1 MTFLL
6 GQAAPHFGIGLAG
19 NRQLGSRLNPATMF
33 FRNAILPALLFGL
46 RLGALGQAE
55 PPPSAWFAIRVV
67 DAETGRGVPLVELET
82 VNHLRFCT
90 DSNGTVAFREPG
102 LMNRQIFF
110 HVRSHGYEYPKDGF
124 GYRGVRLKTA
134 PGTEAV
140 LKIKRLNI
148 AERLYR
154 VTGAGIYRDS
164 RLLGRSAPIEQPL
177 LNGMVFGSDSV
188 VTAIYRGKLHWFWG
202 DTNRPSYPLG
212 NFHVPFATSQL
223 PGKGGLD
230 PALGINLTYALGKNG
245 FAREAAK
252 MPGKGPTWIDGLVVL
267 PDENRQSRL
276 LAQYVKIKPPLAVY
290 ERGVVQFDDDRQLF
304 AHHVKFSEDASLYP
318 HGHPFLNRAADGQ
331 EYVYFAGGMPL
342 VRVRASLASYLDP
355 SQYETYTCLP
365 AGPGSNVQR
374 NPDGSL
380 KFEWRGE
387 QPKLDLQQV
396 NKLIADKRI
405 NAGES
410 PVHLIDIE
418 TGKPVLTQH
427 GSVYWN
433 DHRQRWVMVISQS
446 FGSSMLGEI
455 WFAEAARPEG
465 PWAYARK
472 IVTHDDYSFYN
483 PKQHPYFAKDGGRT
497 LFFEATYTSTFSG
510 NKHPTPLYDYNQIM
524 YRLQLDDPRLN
535 LPVPV
540 YERPGDA
547 GSTWSTVR
555 HGNAAPRFFALPKP
569 AEGTVPIG
577 WDEKTGR
584 LVRLAKAAD
593 ALFHAA
599 ADPAALG
606 RDYLVPL
613 HEWTHA
619 NQAQTI
625 YSHDGSPPSDGK
637 WQRSE
642 EPLCHVWPLPRSISP

>member
-1 MTFLL
+1 
-6 GQAAPHFGIGLAG
+6 
-19 NRQLGSRLNPATMF
+19 MF
-33 FRNAILPALLFGL
+33 FRHAILPALLLGL
-46 RLGALGQAE
+46 QLCALGQAE
-55 PPPSAWFAIRVV
+55 LPPSALFAIRVV

-82 VNHLRFCT
+82 VNHLRFYT

-102 LMNRQIFF
+102 LMGRQIFF
-110 HVRSHGYEYPKDGF
+110 HVRSHGYEYPKDSF
-124 GYRGVRLKTA
+124 GYRGVRLKTT

-140 LKIKRLNI
+140 LKLKRLNI

-154 VTGAGIYRDS
+154 VTGAGIYRDN

-188 VTAIYRGKLHWFWG
+188 VTAVYRGKLHWFWG

-212 NFHVPFATSQL
+212 NFHVPFATSLL
-223 PGKGGLD
+223 PGQGGLD
-230 PALGINLTYALGKNG
+230 PGLGVNLTYAVGKNG
-245 FAREAAK
+245 FAKEAAK

-267 PDENRQSRL
+267 PDKNQRPRL
-276 LAQYVKIKPPLAVY
+276 LAQYVKIKSPLTVY
-290 ERGVVQFDDDRQLF
+290 ERGVVQFNDERQQF
-304 AHHVKFSEDASLYP
+304 GHRATFSKAVPLYP
-318 HGHPFLNRAADGQ
+318 HGHPFLHRAADGQ

-355 SQYETYTCLP
+355 SQYETYTFLP
-365 AGPGSNVQR
+365 AGSGSDVQR

-380 KFEWRGE
+380 KFEWRGG
-387 QPKLDLQQV
+387 QPKLDLKQV
-396 NKLIADKRI
+396 NKLIAEKRI
-405 NAGES
+405 RAGES

-418 TGKPVLTQH
+418 TGKPVLTQQ

-433 DHRQRWVMVISQS
+433 DHRQRWVMIISQS

-455 WFAEAARPEG
+455 WFAEASRPEG
-465 PWAYARK
+465 PWVYARK
-472 IVTHDDYSFYN
+472 IVTHNDYSFYN

-510 NKHPTPLYDYNQIM
+510 NKHPTPLYDYNQVM
-524 YRLQLDDPRLN
+524 YRLELDDPRLN

-584 LVRLAKAAD
+584 LVGLAKAAD

-606 RDYLVPL
+606 MDYLLPL
-613 HEWTHA
+613 HEWTRA

-625 YSHDGSPPSDGK
+625 YSHDGNPPSNGK
-637 WQRSE
+637 WKRSV
-642 EPLCHVWPLPRSISP
+642 EPLCHVWPLPRLISP

>member
-1 MTFLL
+1 MLSR
-6 GQAAPHFGIGLAG
+6 HFI
-19 NRQLGSRLNPATMF
+19 F
-33 FRNAILPALLFGL
+33 PALLIGL

-67 DAETGRGVPLVELET
+67 DEETGRGIPLVELET
-82 VNHLRFCT
+82 VNHLRFYT
-90 DSNGTVAFREPG
+90 DSNGTAAFHEPG
-102 LMNRQIFF
+102 LMERQIFF
-110 HVRSHGYEYPKDGF
+110 HVHSHGYEYPKDDF
-124 GYRGVRLKTA
+124 GYRGVRLKTI
-134 PGTEAV
+134 PGSEAV
-140 LKIKRLNI
+140 LKLKRLNI

-164 RLLGRSAPIEQPL
+164 RLLGRSAPIKQPL
-177 LNGMVFGSDSV
+177 LNGLVFGSDSV
-188 VTAIYRGKLHWFWG
+188 VTAVYQGKLHWFWG

-212 NFHVPFATSQL
+212 NFHVPFATSLL
-223 PGKGGLD
+223 PGVGGLD
-230 PALGINLTYALGKNG
+230 PELGVNLTYAVGKNG
-245 FAREAAK
+245 FAKEAAK

-267 PDENRQSRL
+267 PDQNRQSRL
-276 LAQYVKIKPPLAVY
+276 LAQYVKIKAPLAVY
-290 ERGVVQFDDDRQLF
+290 ERGVVQFDDERQQFGHLAMF
-304 AHHVKFSEDASLYP
+304 PKDAPLYP
-318 HGHPFLNRAADGQ
+318 HGHPFLHRAGDGH
-331 EYVYFAGGMPL
+331 EYVYFAGGMPA
-342 VRVRASLASYLDP
+342 VRVRANVAGYLDP
-355 SQYETYTCLP
+355 TRYETYTFLQ
-365 AGPGSNVQR
+365 PGTGSGVQR

-380 KFEWRGE
+380 KFEWRAG
-387 QPKLDLQQV
+387 QPKLDHKQV
-396 NKLIADKRI
+396 NKLIADKKI
-405 NAGES
+405 TAGES

-510 NKHPTPLYDYNQIM
+510 NKHPTPLYDYNQVM

-540 YERPGDA
+540 YERPGDT
-547 GSTWSTVR
+547 GSTWSTLR
-555 HGNAAPRFFALPKP
+555 HGNALPQFFGLPKS
-569 AEGTVPIG
+569 ANGMVAIG
-577 WDEKTGR
+577 RDEKTGR
-584 LVRLAKAAD
+584 LVRLVKGTD

-599 ADPAALG
+599 ADPVVLG
-606 RDYLVPL
+606 QNYLLPL
-613 HEWTHA
+613 HEWTRVD
-619 NQAQTI
+619 QGKTI
-625 YSHDGSPPSDGK
+625 YFYGIEPPAKRK
-637 WQRSE
+637 WQRSA
-642 EPLCHVWPLPRSISP
+642 EPLGHVWPLRRSISP

>member
-1 MTFLL
+1 
-6 GQAAPHFGIGLAG
+6 
-19 NRQLGSRLNPATMF
+19 MF
-33 FRNAILPALLFGL
+33 FRHAILPALLLGL
-46 RLGALGQAE
+46 QLCALGQAE
-55 PPPSAWFAIRVV
+55 LPPSALFAIRVV

-82 VNHLRFCT
+82 VNHLRFYT

-102 LMNRQIFF
+102 LMGRQIFF
-110 HVRSHGYEYPKDGF
+110 HVRSHGYEYPKDSF
-124 GYRGVRLKTA
+124 GYRGVRLKTT

-140 LKIKRLNI
+140 LKLKRLNI

-154 VTGAGIYRDS
+154 VTGAGIYRDN

-188 VTAIYRGKLHWFWG
+188 VTAVYRGKLHWFWG

-212 NFHVPFATSQL
+212 NFHVPFATSLL
-223 PGKGGLD
+223 PGQGGLD
-230 PALGINLTYALGKNG
+230 PGLGVNLTYAVGKNG
-245 FAREAAK
+245 FAKEAAK

-267 PDENRQSRL
+267 PDKNQRPRL
-276 LAQYVKIKPPLAVY
+276 LAQYVKIKSPLTVY
-290 ERGVVQFDDDRQLF
+290 ERGVVQFNDERQQF
-304 AHHVKFSEDASLYP
+304 GHRATFSKAVPLYP
-318 HGHPFLNRAADGQ
+318 HGHPFLHRAADGQ

-355 SQYETYTCLP
+355 SQYETYTFLP
-365 AGPGSNVQR
+365 AGSGSDVQR

-380 KFEWRGE
+380 KFEWRGG
-387 QPKLDLQQV
+387 QPKLDLKQV
-396 NKLIADKRI
+396 NKLIAEKRI
-405 NAGES
+405 RAGES

-418 TGKPVLTQH
+418 TGKPVLTQQ

-433 DHRQRWVMVISQS
+433 DHRQRWVMIISQS

-455 WFAEAARPEG
+455 WFAEASRPEG
-465 PWAYARK
+465 PWVYARK
-472 IVTHDDYSFYN
+472 IVTHNDYSFYN

-510 NKHPTPLYDYNQIM
+510 NKHPTPLYDYNQVM
-524 YRLQLDDPRLN
+524 YRLELDDPRLN

-555 HGNAAPRFFALPKP
+555 HGNAAPRFFALLKP
-569 AEGTVPIG
+569 AEGTIPIG

-584 LVRLAKAAD
+584 LVGLAKAAD

-613 HEWTHA
+613 HGWTRA

-625 YSHDGSPPSDGK
+625 YSHDDCPPSDEK
-637 WQRSE
+637 WPRPK

>member
-1 MTFLL
+1 MPTRLSILSALLL
-6 GQAAPHFGIGLAG
+6 GL
-19 NRQLGSRLNPATMF
+19 QLC
-33 FRNAILPALLFGL
+33 
-46 RLGALGQAE
+46 ALGQTAQ
-55 PPPSAWFAIRVV
+55 SSSSGWFAIRVV

-82 VNHLRFCT
+82 VNHLRFYT

-102 LMNRQIFF
+102 LMGRQIFF
-110 HVRSHGYEYPKDGF
+110 HVRSHGYEYPKDSF
-124 GYRGVRLKTA
+124 GYRGVRLKTT

-140 LKIKRLNI
+140 LKLKRLNI

-154 VTGAGIYRDS
+154 VTGAGIYRDN

-177 LNGMVFGSDSV
+177 LNGKVFGSDSV
-188 VTAIYRGKLHWFWG
+188 VTAVYRGKLHWFWG

-212 NFHVPFATSQL
+212 NFHVPFATSLL
-223 PGKGGLD
+223 PGQGGLD
-230 PALGINLTYALGKNG
+230 PGLGVNLTYAVGKNG
-245 FAREAAK
+245 FAKEAAK

-267 PDENRQSRL
+267 PDKNQRPRL
-276 LAQYVKIKPPLAVY
+276 LAQYVKIKSPLTVY
-290 ERGVVQFDDDRQLF
+290 ERGVVQFNDERQQF
-304 AHHVKFSEDASLYP
+304 GHRATFSKAVPLYP
-318 HGHPFLNRAADGQ
+318 HGHPFLNRGADGQ

-355 SQYETYTCLP
+355 SQYETYTFLP
-365 AGPGSNVQR
+365 AGSGSDVQR

-380 KFEWRGE
+380 KFEWRGG
-387 QPKLDLQQV
+387 QPKLDLKQV
-396 NKLIADKRI
+396 NKLIAEKRI
-405 NAGES
+405 RAGES

-418 TGKPVLTQH
+418 TGKPVLTQQ

-433 DHRQRWVMVISQS
+433 DHRQRWVMIISQS

-455 WFAEAARPEG
+455 WFAEASRPEG
-465 PWAYARK
+465 PWVYARK

-510 NKHPTPLYDYNQIM
+510 NKHPTPLYDYNQVM
-524 YRLQLDDPRLN
+524 YRLELDDPRLN

-584 LVRLAKAAD
+584 LVGLAKAAD

-606 RDYLVPL
+606 MDYLLPL
-613 HEWTHA
+613 HEWTRA

-625 YSHDGSPPSDGK
+625 YSHDGSPPSNGK
-637 WQRSE
+637 WKRSE

>member
-1 MTFLL
+1 MLSR
-6 GQAAPHFGIGLAG
+6 HFI
-19 NRQLGSRLNPATMF
+19 F
-33 FRNAILPALLFGL
+33 PALLIGL

-55 PPPSAWFAIRVV
+55 SPPSAWFAIRVV
-67 DAETGRGVPLVELET
+67 DEETGRGIPLVELET
-82 VNHLRFCT
+82 VNHLRFYT
-90 DSNGTVAFREPG
+90 DSNGTAAFHEPG
-102 LMNRQIFF
+102 LMERQIFF
-110 HVRSHGYEYPKDGF
+110 HVHSHGYEYPKDDF
-124 GYRGVRLKTA
+124 GYRGVRLKTT
-134 PGTEAV
+134 PGSEAV
-140 LKIKRLNI
+140 LKLKRLNI

-164 RLLGRSAPIEQPL
+164 RLLGRSAPIKRPL
-177 LNGMVFGSDSV
+177 LNGLVFGSDSV
-188 VTAIYRGKLHWFWG
+188 VTAVYRGKLHWFWG

-212 NFHVPFATSQL
+212 NFHVPFATSLL
-223 PGKGGLD
+223 PGGGGLD
-230 PALGINLTYALGKNG
+230 PGLGVNLTYAVGQNG
-245 FAREAAK
+245 FAKETAK

-276 LAQYVKIKPPLAVY
+276 LAQYVKIKAPLAVY
-290 ERGVVQFDDDRQLF
+290 ERGVVQFDDERQQF
-304 AHHVKFSEDASLYP
+304 GHRAMFSKDAPLYP
-318 HGHPFLNRAADGQ
+318 HGHPFLHRAGDGH

-342 VRVRASLASYLDP
+342 VRVRANVAGYLDP
-355 SQYETYTCLP
+355 TQYETYTFLQ
-365 AGPGSNVQR
+365 PGTGSGVQR

-380 KFEWRGE
+380 KFEWRAG
-387 QPKLDLQQV
+387 QPKMDHKQV
-396 NKLIADKRI
+396 NKLIADKKI
-405 NAGES
+405 TAGES

-465 PWAYARK
+465 PWFYARK

-510 NKHPTPLYDYNQIM
+510 NKHPTPLYDYNQVM

-540 YERPGDA
+540 YERPGDT
-547 GSTWSTVR
+547 GSTWSTLR
-555 HGNAAPRFFALPKP
+555 HGNALPQFFGLPKS
-569 AEGTVPIG
+569 ANGMVAIG
-577 WDEKTGR
+577 RDEKTGR
-584 LVRLAKAAD
+584 LVRLVKGTD

-599 ADPAALG
+599 ADPVVLG
-606 RDYLVPL
+606 QNYLLPL
-613 HEWTHA
+613 HEWTRVD
-619 NQAQTI
+619 QGKTI
-625 YSHDGSPPSDGK
+625 YFYGIEPPAKRK
-637 WQRSE
+637 WQRSA
-642 EPLCHVWPLPRSISP
+642 EPLGHVWPLRRSISP

>member
-1 MTFLL
+1 
-6 GQAAPHFGIGLAG
+6 
-19 NRQLGSRLNPATMF
+19 MF
-33 FRNAILPALLFGL
+33 FRHAILPALLLGL
-46 RLGALGQAE
+46 QLCALGQAE
-55 PPPSAWFAIRVV
+55 LPPSALFAIRVV

-82 VNHLRFCT
+82 VNHLRFYT

-102 LMNRQIFF
+102 LMGRQIFF
-110 HVRSHGYEYPKDGF
+110 HVRSHGYEYPKDSF
-124 GYRGVRLKTA
+124 GYRGVRLKTT

-140 LKIKRLNI
+140 LKLKRLNI

-154 VTGAGIYRDS
+154 VTGAGIYRDN

-188 VTAIYRGKLHWFWG
+188 VTAVYRGKLHWFWG

-212 NFHVPFATSQL
+212 NFHVPFATSLL
-223 PGKGGLD
+223 PGQGGLD
-230 PALGINLTYALGKNG
+230 PGLGVNLTYAVGKNG
-245 FAREAAK
+245 FAKEAAK

-267 PDENRQSRL
+267 PDKNQRPRL
-276 LAQYVKIKPPLAVY
+276 LAQYVKIKSPLTVY
-290 ERGVVQFDDDRQLF
+290 ERGVVQFNDERQQF
-304 AHHVKFSEDASLYP
+304 GHRATFSKAVPLYP
-318 HGHPFLNRAADGQ
+318 HGHPFLHRAADGQ

-355 SQYETYTCLP
+355 SQYETYTFLP
-365 AGPGSNVQR
+365 AGSGSDVQR

-380 KFEWRGE
+380 KFEWRGG
-387 QPKLDLQQV
+387 QPKLDLKQV
-396 NKLIADKRI
+396 NKLIAEKRI
-405 NAGES
+405 RAGES

-418 TGKPVLTQH
+418 TGKPVLTQQ

-433 DHRQRWVMVISQS
+433 DHRQRWVMIISQS

-455 WFAEAARPEG
+455 WFAEASRPEG
-465 PWAYARK
+465 PWVYARK
-472 IVTHDDYSFYN
+472 IVTHNDYSFYN

-524 YRLQLDDPRLN
+524 YCLQLDDPRLN

-569 AEGTVPIG
+569 AEGTIPIG

>member
-1 MTFLL
+1 
-6 GQAAPHFGIGLAG
+6 
-19 NRQLGSRLNPATMF
+19 MF
-33 FRNAILPALLFGL
+33 FRHAILPALLLGL
-46 RLGALGQAE
+46 QLCALGQAE
-55 PPPSAWFAIRVV
+55 LPPSALFAIRVV

-82 VNHLRFCT
+82 VNHLRFYT

-102 LMNRQIFF
+102 LMGRQIFF
-110 HVRSHGYEYPKDGF
+110 HVRSHGYEYPKDSF
-124 GYRGVRLKTA
+124 GYRGVRLKTT

-140 LKIKRLNI
+140 LKLKRLNI

-154 VTGAGIYRDS
+154 VTGAGIYRDN

-188 VTAIYRGKLHWFWG
+188 VTAVYRGKLHWFWG

-212 NFHVPFATSQL
+212 NFHVPFATSLL
-223 PGKGGLD
+223 PGQGGLD
-230 PALGINLTYALGKNG
+230 PGLGVNLTYAVGKNG
-245 FAREAAK
+245 FAKEAAK

-267 PDENRQSRL
+267 PDKNQRPRL
-276 LAQYVKIKPPLAVY
+276 LAQYVKIKSPLTVY
-290 ERGVVQFDDDRQLF
+290 ERGVVQFNDERQQF
-304 AHHVKFSEDASLYP
+304 GHRATFPKDAPLYP
-318 HGHPFLNRAADGQ
+318 HGHPFLHRAADGQ

-355 SQYETYTCLP
+355 SQYETYTFLP
-365 AGPGSNVQR
+365 AGSGSDVQR

-380 KFEWRGE
+380 KFEWRGG
-387 QPKLDLQQV
+387 QPKLDLKQV
-396 NKLIADKRI
+396 NKLIAEKRI
-405 NAGES
+405 RAGES

-433 DHRQRWVMVISQS
+433 DHRQRWVMIISQS

-455 WFAEAARPEG
+455 WFAEASRPEG
-465 PWAYARK
+465 PWVYARK

-510 NKHPTPLYDYNQIM
+510 NKHPTPLYDYNQVM
-524 YRLQLDDPRLN
+524 YRLELDDPRLN

-555 HGNAAPRFFALPKP
+555 HGNAAPRFFALLKP

-584 LVRLAKAAD
+584 LVGLAKAAD

-613 HEWTHA
+613 HGWTRA

-625 YSHDGSPPSDGK
+625 YSHDDRPPSDEK
-637 WQRSE
+637 WQRSK

>member
-1 MTFLL
+1 
-6 GQAAPHFGIGLAG
+6 
-19 NRQLGSRLNPATMF
+19 MF
-33 FRNAILPALLFGL
+33 FRHAILPALLLGL
-46 RLGALGQAE
+46 QLCALGQAE
-55 PPPSAWFAIRVV
+55 PPPSALFAIRVV

-82 VNHLRFCT
+82 VNHLRFYT

-102 LMNRQIFF
+102 LMGRQIFF
-110 HVRSHGYEYPKDGF
+110 HVRSHGYEYPKDSF
-124 GYRGVRLKTA
+124 GYRGVRLKTT

-140 LKIKRLNI
+140 LKLKRLNI

-154 VTGAGIYRDS
+154 VTGAGIYRDN

-188 VTAIYRGKLHWFWG
+188 VTAVYRGKLHWFWG

-212 NFHVPFATSQL
+212 NFHVPFATSLL
-223 PGKGGLD
+223 PGQGGLD
-230 PALGINLTYALGKNG
+230 PGLGVNLTYAVGKNG
-245 FAREAAK
+245 FAKEAAK

-267 PDENRQSRL
+267 PDKNQRPRL
-276 LAQYVKIKPPLAVY
+276 LAQYVKIKSPLTVY
-290 ERGVVQFDDDRQLF
+290 ERGVVQFNDERQQF
-304 AHHVKFSEDASLYP
+304 GHRATFSKAVPLYP
-318 HGHPFLNRAADGQ
+318 HGHPFLHRAADGQ

-355 SQYETYTCLP
+355 SQYETYTFLP
-365 AGPGSNVQR
+365 AGSGSDVQR

-380 KFEWRGE
+380 KFEWRGG
-387 QPKLDLQQV
+387 QPKLDLKQV
-396 NKLIADKRI
+396 NKLIAEKRI
-405 NAGES
+405 RAGES

-418 TGKPVLTQH
+418 TGKPVLTQQ

-433 DHRQRWVMVISQS
+433 DHRQRWVMIISQS

-455 WFAEAARPEG
+455 WFAEASRPEG
-465 PWAYARK
+465 PWVYARK
-472 IVTHDDYSFYN
+472 IVTHNDYSFYN

-524 YRLQLDDPRLN
+524 YRLELDDPRLN

-613 HEWTHA
+613 HGWTRA

-625 YSHDGSPPSDGK
+625 YSHDDRPPSDEK
-637 WQRSE
+637 WQRSK

>member
-1 MTFLL
+1 
-6 GQAAPHFGIGLAG
+6 
-19 NRQLGSRLNPATMF
+19 MF
-33 FRNAILPALLFGL
+33 FRHAILPALLLGL
-46 RLGALGQAE
+46 QLCALGQAE
-55 PPPSAWFAIRVV
+55 LPPSALFAIRVV

-82 VNHLRFCT
+82 VNHLRFYT

-102 LMNRQIFF
+102 LMGRQIFF
-110 HVRSHGYEYPKDGF
+110 HVRSHGYEYPKDSF
-124 GYRGVRLKTA
+124 GYRGVRLKTT

-140 LKIKRLNI
+140 LKLKRLNI

-154 VTGAGIYRDS
+154 VTGAGIYRDN

-188 VTAIYRGKLHWFWG
+188 VTAVYRGKLHWFWG

-212 NFHVPFATSQL
+212 NFHVPFATSLL
-223 PGKGGLD
+223 PGQGGLD
-230 PALGINLTYALGKNG
+230 PGLGVNLTYAVGKNG
-245 FAREAAK
+245 FAKEAAK

-267 PDENRQSRL
+267 PDKNQRPRL
-276 LAQYVKIKPPLAVY
+276 LAQYVKIKSPLTVY
-290 ERGVVQFDDDRQLF
+290 ERGVVQFNDERQQF
-304 AHHVKFSEDASLYP
+304 GHRATFPKDVPLYP
-318 HGHPFLNRAADGQ
+318 HGHPFLHRAADGQ

-342 VRVRASLASYLDP
+342 VRVRASLVSYLDP
-355 SQYETYTCLP
+355 SQYETYTFLP
-365 AGPGSNVQR
+365 AGSGSDVQR

-380 KFEWRGE
+380 KFEWRGG
-387 QPKLDLQQV
+387 QPKLDLKQV
-396 NKLIADKRI
+396 NKLIAEKRI
-405 NAGES
+405 RAGES

-433 DHRQRWVMVISQS
+433 DHRQRWVMIISQS

-455 WFAEAARPEG
+455 WFAEASRPEG
-465 PWAYARK
+465 PWVYARK

-510 NKHPTPLYDYNQIM
+510 NKHPTPLYDYNQVM

-547 GSTWSTVR
+547 GSTWSIVR

-642 EPLCHVWPLPRSISP
+642 EPLCHVWPLPWSISP

>member
-1 MTFLL
+1 
-6 GQAAPHFGIGLAG
+6 
-19 NRQLGSRLNPATMF
+19 MF
-33 FRNAILPALLFGL
+33 FRHAILPALL
-46 RLGALGQAE
+46 LGPQLCTLGQAE
-55 PPPSAWFAIRVV
+55 PPPSALFAIRVV

-82 VNHLRFCT
+82 VNHLRFYT

-102 LMNRQIFF
+102 LMGRQIFF
-110 HVRSHGYEYPKDGF
+110 HVRSHGYEYPKDSF
-124 GYRGVRLKTA
+124 GYRGVRLKTT

-140 LKIKRLNI
+140 LKLKRLNI

-154 VTGAGIYRDS
+154 VTGAGIYRDN

-188 VTAIYRGKLHWFWG
+188 VTAVYRGKLHWFWG

-212 NFHVPFATSQL
+212 NFHVPFATSLL
-223 PGKGGLD
+223 PGQGGLD
-230 PALGINLTYALGKNG
+230 PGLGVNLTYAVGKNG
-245 FAREAAK
+245 FAKEAAK

-267 PDENRQSRL
+267 PDKNQRPRL
-276 LAQYVKIKPPLAVY
+276 LAQYVKIKSPLTVY
-290 ERGVVQFDDDRQLF
+290 ERGVVQFNDERQQFGHRATFPKAVL
-304 AHHVKFSEDASLYP
+304 LYP
-318 HGHPFLNRAADGQ
+318 HGHPFLHRAADGQ

-355 SQYETYTCLP
+355 SQYETYTFLP
-365 AGPGSNVQR
+365 AGSGSDVQR

-380 KFEWRGE
+380 KFEWRGG
-387 QPKLDLQQV
+387 QPKLDLKQV
-396 NKLIADKRI
+396 NKLIAEKRI
-405 NAGES
+405 RAGES

-418 TGKPVLTQH
+418 TGKPVLTQQ

-433 DHRQRWVMVISQS
+433 DHRQRWVMIISQS

-455 WFAEAARPEG
+455 WFAEASRPEG
-465 PWAYARK
+465 PWVYARK

-524 YRLQLDDPRLN
+524 YRLELDDPRLN

-569 AEGTVPIG
+569 AEGTIPIG

-613 HEWTHA
+613 HGWTRA

-625 YSHDGSPPSDGK
+625 YSHDDRPPSDEK
-637 WQRSE
+637 WQRSK

>member
-1 MTFLL
+1 MPTRLSILSALLL
-6 GQAAPHFGIGLAG
+6 GL
-19 NRQLGSRLNPATMF
+19 QLC
-33 FRNAILPALLFGL
+33 
-46 RLGALGQAE
+46 ALGQAE
-55 PPPSAWFAIRVV
+55 PPPSALFAIRVV

-82 VNHLRFCT
+82 VNHLRFYT

-102 LMNRQIFF
+102 LMGRQIFF

-124 GYRGVRLKTA
+124 GYRGVRLKTT

-140 LKIKRLNI
+140 LKLKRINI

-164 RLLGRSAPIEQPL
+164 RLLGRSAPIERPL
-177 LNGMVFGSDSV
+177 LNGAVFGSDSV

-223 PGKGGLD
+223 PDQGGLD
-230 PALGINLTYALGKNG
+230 PALGVNLTYAVGKNG
-245 FAREAAK
+245 FAKETAN

-267 PDENRQSRL
+267 PDENQRPRL
-276 LAQYVKIKPPLAVY
+276 LAQYVKVRAPIVIY
-290 ERGVVQFDDDRQLF
+290 ERGVVQFNDERQQFEHRVTFPKDAPLF
-304 AHHVKFSEDASLYP
+304 P
-318 HGHPFLNRAADGQ
+318 HGHPFLHRAADGW

-342 VRVRASLASYLDP
+342 VRVRATVASYLDP
-355 SQYETYTCLP
+355 SQYETYTFLP
-365 AGPGSNVQR
+365 TGSGSDVQR

-380 KFEWRGE
+380 KFEWRGG
-387 QPKLDLQQV
+387 QPKLDLKQV
-396 NKLIADKRI
+396 NKLIAEKRI
-405 NAGES
+405 RAGES

-455 WFAEAARPEG
+455 WFVEAARPEG

-472 IVTHDDYSFYN
+472 IVTHNDYSFYN

-497 LFFEATYTSTFSG
+497 LFFEATYTFSFSG

-547 GSTWSTVR
+547 ESTWSMVR
-555 HGNAAPRFFALPKP
+555 HGAAAPHFFALPKP
-569 AEGTVPIG
+569 DEGTVPIG
-577 WDEKTGR
+577 WDDATGR
-584 LVRLAKAAD
+584 LVRLATAAD
-593 ALFHAA
+593 VLFHAA

-606 RDYLVPL
+606 QNYLVPL
-613 HEWTHA
+613 HEWTQT
-619 NQAQTI
+619 NQAQTV
-625 YSHDGSPPSDGK
+625 YTYGTKPPTRGN
-637 WQRSE
+637 WQRSAK
-642 EPLCHVWPLPRSISP
+642 PLGHVWPVPAELKITE

>member
-1 MTFLL
+1 MPTRLSILSALLL
-6 GQAAPHFGIGLAG
+6 GL
-19 NRQLGSRLNPATMF
+19 QLC
-33 FRNAILPALLFGL
+33 
-46 RLGALGQAE
+46 ALGQTAQ
-55 PPPSAWFAIRVV
+55 SSSSGWFAIRVV

-82 VNHLRFCT
+82 VNHLRFYT

-102 LMNRQIFF
+102 LMGRQIFF
-110 HVRSHGYEYPKDGF
+110 HVRSHGYEYPKDSF
-124 GYRGVRLKTA
+124 GYRGVRLKTT

-140 LKIKRLNI
+140 LKLKRLNI

-154 VTGAGIYRDS
+154 VTGAGIYRDN

-188 VTAIYRGKLHWFWG
+188 VTAVYGGKLHWFWG

-212 NFHVPFATSQL
+212 NFHVPFATSLL
-223 PGKGGLD
+223 PGQGGLD
-230 PALGINLTYALGKNG
+230 PGLGVNLTYAVGKNG
-245 FAREAAK
+245 FAKEAAK

-267 PDENRQSRL
+267 PDKNQRPRL
-276 LAQYVKIKPPLAVY
+276 LAQYVKIKSPLTVY
-290 ERGVVQFDDDRQLF
+290 ERGVVQFNDERQQCGHRATF
-304 AHHVKFSEDASLYP
+304 PKDVPLYP
-318 HGHPFLNRAADGQ
+318 HGHPFLHRAADGQ

-355 SQYETYTCLP
+355 SQYETYTFLP
-365 AGPGSNVQR
+365 AGSGSDVQR

-380 KFEWRGE
+380 KFEWRGG
-387 QPKLDLQQV
+387 QPKLDLKQV
-396 NKLIADKRI
+396 NKLIAEKRI
-405 NAGES
+405 RAGES

-418 TGKPVLTQH
+418 TGKPVLTQQ

-433 DHRQRWVMVISQS
+433 DHRQRWVMIISQS

-455 WFAEAARPEG
+455 WFAEASRPEG
-465 PWAYARK
+465 PWVYARK
-472 IVTHDDYSFYN
+472 IVTHNDYSFYN

-510 NKHPTPLYDYNQIM
+510 NKHPTPLYDYNQVM
-524 YRLQLDDPRLN
+524 YRLELDDPRLN

-584 LVRLAKAAD
+584 LVGLAKAAD

-606 RDYLVPL
+606 MDYLLPL
-613 HEWTHA
+613 REWTRA

-625 YSHDGSPPSDGK
+625 YSHDGNPPSNGK
-637 WQRSE
+637 WKRSV
-642 EPLCHVWPLPRSISP
+642 EPLCHVWPLPRLISP

>member
-1 MTFLL
+1 MPTRLSILSALLL
-6 GQAAPHFGIGLAG
+6 GL
-19 NRQLGSRLNPATMF
+19 QLC
-33 FRNAILPALLFGL
+33 
-46 RLGALGQAE
+46 ALGQAE
-55 PPPSAWFAIRVV
+55 PPPSALFAIRVV
-67 DAETGRGVPLVELET
+67 DAETGRGVPMVELET
-82 VNHLRFCT
+82 VNHLRFYT
-90 DSNGTVAFREPG
+90 DSSGTVAFREPG
-102 LMNRQIFF
+102 LMDRQIFF
-110 HVRSHGYEYPKDGF
+110 HVRSHGYEYPKDSF
-124 GYRGVRLKTA
+124 GYSGVRLKTT

-140 LKIKRLNI
+140 LKLKRLNI

-154 VTGAGIYRDS
+154 VTGAGIYRDN

-188 VTAIYRGKLHWFWG
+188 VTAVYRGKLHWFWG

-212 NFHVPFATSQL
+212 NFHVPFATSLL
-223 PGKGGLD
+223 PGLGGLD
-230 PALGINLTYALGKNG
+230 PGLGVNLTYAVGKNG
-245 FAREAAK
+245 FAKEAAK

-267 PDENRQSRL
+267 PDKNQRPRL
-276 LAQYVKIKPPLAVY
+276 LAQYVKIKSPLTVY
-290 ERGVVQFDDDRQLF
+290 ERGLVQFDDERQQF
-304 AHHVKFSEDASLYP
+304 GHRATFSKAVPLYP
-318 HGHPFLNRAADGQ
+318 HGHPFLHRAADGR

-342 VRVRASLASYLDP
+342 VRVRASLVSYLAP
-355 SQYETYTCLP
+355 SQYETYTFLP
-365 AGPGSNVQR
+365 AGSGSDVQR

-380 KFEWRGE
+380 KFEWRGG
-387 QPKLDLQQV
+387 QPKLDLKQV
-396 NKLIADKRI
+396 NKLIAEKRI

-410 PVHLIDIE
+410 PIHLIDIE

-433 DHRQRWVMVISQS
+433 EHRQRWVMVISQS

-455 WFAEAARPEG
+455 WFAEASRPEG
-465 PWAYARK
+465 PWVYARK

-483 PKQHPYFAKDGGRT
+483 PKQHPYFVKDGGRT

-540 YERPGDA
+540 YEQLGDA

-584 LVRLAKAAD
+584 LVGLAKAAD

-606 RDYLVPL
+606 MDYLLPL
-613 HEWTHA
+613 HEWTRA

-625 YSHDGSPPSDGK
+625 YSHDGNPPSNGK
-637 WQRSE
+637 WKRSE
-642 EPLCHVWPLPRSISP
+642 EPLCHVWPLPRLISP

>member
-1 MTFLL
+1 MLSR
-6 GQAAPHFGIGLAG
+6 HFI
-19 NRQLGSRLNPATMF
+19 F
-33 FRNAILPALLFGL
+33 PALLIGL

-67 DAETGRGVPLVELET
+67 DEETGRGIPLVELET
-82 VNHLRFCT
+82 VNHLRFYT
-90 DSNGTVAFREPG
+90 DSNGTAAFHEPG
-102 LMNRQIFF
+102 LMERQIFF
-110 HVRSHGYEYPKDGF
+110 HVHSHGYEYPKDDF
-124 GYRGVRLKTA
+124 GYRGVRLKTI
-134 PGTEAV
+134 PGSEAV
-140 LKIKRLNI
+140 LKLKRLNI

-164 RLLGRSAPIEQPL
+164 RLLGRSAPIKRPL
-177 LNGMVFGSDSV
+177 LNGLVFGSDSV
-188 VTAIYRGKLHWFWG
+188 VTAVYRGKLHWFWG

-212 NFHVPFATSQL
+212 NFHVPFATSLL
-223 PGKGGLD
+223 PGGGGLD
-230 PALGINLTYALGKNG
+230 PGLGVNFTYAVGQNG
-245 FAREAAK
+245 FAKETAK

-276 LAQYVKIKPPLAVY
+276 LAQYVKIKAPLAVY
-290 ERGVVQFDDDRQLF
+290 ERGVVQFDDERQQF
-304 AHHVKFSEDASLYP
+304 GHRAMFSKDAPLYP
-318 HGHPFLNRAADGQ
+318 HGHPFLHRAGDGH

-342 VRVRASLASYLDP
+342 VRVRANVAGYLDP
-355 SQYETYTCLP
+355 TQYETYTFLQ
-365 AGPGSNVQR
+365 PGTGSGVQR

-380 KFEWRGE
+380 KFEWRAG
-387 QPKLDLQQV
+387 QPKMDHKQV
-396 NKLIADKRI
+396 NRLIADKKI
-405 NAGES
+405 TAGES

-465 PWAYARK
+465 PWFYARK

-510 NKHPTPLYDYNQIM
+510 NKHPTPLYDYNQVM

-540 YERPGDA
+540 YERPGDT
-547 GSTWSTVR
+547 GSTWSTLR
-555 HGNAAPRFFALPKP
+555 HGNALPQFFGLPKS
-569 AEGTVPIG
+569 ANGMVAIG
-577 WDEKTGR
+577 RDEKTGR
-584 LVRLAKAAD
+584 LVRLVKGTD

-599 ADPAALG
+599 ADPVVLG
-606 RDYLVPL
+606 QNYLLPL
-613 HEWTHA
+613 HEWTRVD
-619 NQAQTI
+619 QGKTI
-625 YSHDGSPPSDGK
+625 YFYGIEPPAKRK
-637 WQRSE
+637 WQRSA
-642 EPLCHVWPLPRSISP
+642 EPLGHVWPLRRSISP

>member
-1 MTFLL
+1 MPTRLSILSALLL
-6 GQAAPHFGIGLAG
+6 GL
-19 NRQLGSRLNPATMF
+19 QLC
-33 FRNAILPALLFGL
+33 
-46 RLGALGQAE
+46 ALGQTTQ
-55 PPPSAWFAIRVV
+55 SSSSGWFAIRVV

-82 VNHLRFCT
+82 VNHLRFYT

-102 LMNRQIFF
+102 LMGRQIFF
-110 HVRSHGYEYPKDGF
+110 HVRSHGYEYPKDSF
-124 GYRGVRLKTA
+124 GYRGVRLKTT

-140 LKIKRLNI
+140 LKLNRLNI

-188 VTAIYRGKLHWFWG
+188 VTAVYRGKLHWFWG

-212 NFHVPFATSQL
+212 NFHVPFATSLL
-223 PGKGGLD
+223 PGQGGLD
-230 PALGINLTYALGKNG
+230 PGLGVNLTYAVGKNG
-245 FAREAAK
+245 FAKEAAK

-267 PDENRQSRL
+267 PDKNQRPRL
-276 LAQYVKIKPPLAVY
+276 LAQYVKIKSPLTVY
-290 ERGVVQFDDDRQLF
+290 ERGLVQFDDERQQF
-304 AHHVKFSEDASLYP
+304 GHRATFPKAVPLYP
-318 HGHPFLNRAADGQ
+318 HGHPFLHRAADGR

-355 SQYETYTCLP
+355 SQYETYTFLP
-365 AGPGSNVQR
+365 AGSGSDVQR

-380 KFEWRGE
+380 KFEWCGG
-387 QPKLDLQQV
+387 QPKLDLKRV
-396 NKLIADKRI
+396 NKLIAEKRI
-405 NAGES
+405 RAGES

-418 TGKPVLTQH
+418 TGKRVLTQQ

-433 DHRQRWVMVISQS
+433 HHRQRWIMIISQS

-455 WFAEAARPEG
+455 WFAEASRPEG
-465 PWAYARK
+465 PWFYARK

-510 NKHPTPLYDYNQIM
+510 NKHPTPLYDYNQVM
-524 YRLQLDDPRLN
+524 YRLELDDPRLN

-540 YERPGDA
+540 YERPGDG
-547 GSTWSTVR
+547 GSTWSTVG

-569 AEGTVPIG
+569 AEGTIPIG

-584 LVRLAKAAD
+584 LVGMVKAAD
-593 ALFHAA
+593 TLFHAA

-606 RDYLVPL
+606 MDYLLPL
-613 HEWTHA
+613 HEWTRA
-619 NQAQTI
+619 NEAQTI
-625 YSHDGSPPSDGK
+625 YSHDDNPPSNGK
-637 WQRSE
+637 WKRSV
-642 EPLCHVWPLPRSISP
+642 EPLCHVWPLPRLISP

>member
-1 MTFLL
+1 MPTRLSILSALLL
-6 GQAAPHFGIGLAG
+6 GL
-19 NRQLGSRLNPATMF
+19 QLC
-33 FRNAILPALLFGL
+33 
-46 RLGALGQAE
+46 ALGQAE
-55 PPPSAWFAIRVV
+55 LPPSALFAIRVV

-82 VNHLRFCT
+82 VNHLRFYT

-102 LMNRQIFF
+102 LMGRQIFF
-110 HVRSHGYEYPKDGF
+110 HVRSHGYEYPKDSF
-124 GYRGVRLKTA
+124 GYRGVRLKTT

-140 LKIKRLNI
+140 LKLKRLNI

-154 VTGAGIYRDS
+154 VTGAGIYRDN

-188 VTAIYRGKLHWFWG
+188 VTAVYRGKLHWFWG

-212 NFHVPFATSQL
+212 NFHVPFATSLL
-223 PGKGGLD
+223 PGQGGLD
-230 PALGINLTYALGKNG
+230 PGLGVNLTYAVGKNG
-245 FAREAAK
+245 FAKEAAK

-267 PDENRQSRL
+267 PDKNQRPRL
-276 LAQYVKIKPPLAVY
+276 LAQYVKIKSPLTVY
-290 ERGVVQFDDDRQLF
+290 ERGVVQFNDERQQF
-304 AHHVKFSEDASLYP
+304 GHRATFSKAVPLYP
-318 HGHPFLNRAADGQ
+318 HGHPFLHRAADGQ

-355 SQYETYTCLP
+355 SQYETYTFLP
-365 AGPGSNVQR
+365 AGSGSDVQR

-380 KFEWRGE
+380 KFEWRGG
-387 QPKLDLQQV
+387 QPKLDLKQV
-396 NKLIADKRI
+396 NKLIAEKRI
-405 NAGES
+405 RAGES

-418 TGKPVLTQH
+418 TGKPVLTQQ

-433 DHRQRWVMVISQS
+433 DHRQRWVMIISQS

-455 WFAEAARPEG
+455 WFAEASRPEG
-465 PWAYARK
+465 PWVYARK

-510 NKHPTPLYDYNQIM
+510 NKHPTPLYDYNQVM
-524 YRLQLDDPRLN
+524 YRLELDDPRLN
-535 LPVPV
+535 PPVPV

-584 LVRLAKAAD
+584 LVGLAKAAD

-599 ADPAALG
+599 ADSAELG
-606 RDYLVPL
+606 MDYLLPL
-613 HEWTHA
+613 HEWTRA

-625 YSHDGSPPSDGK
+625 YSHDGSPPSNGK
-637 WQRSE
+637 WKRSE

>member
-1 MTFLL
+1 
-6 GQAAPHFGIGLAG
+6 
-19 NRQLGSRLNPATMF
+19 MF
-33 FRNAILPALLFGL
+33 FRHAILPALLLGL
-46 RLGALGQAE
+46 QLCALGQAE
-55 PPPSAWFAIRVV
+55 LPPSALFAIRVV

-82 VNHLRFCT
+82 VNHLRFYT

-102 LMNRQIFF
+102 LMGRQIFF
-110 HVRSHGYEYPKDGF
+110 HVRSHGYEYPKDSF
-124 GYRGVRLKTA
+124 GYRGVRLKTT

-140 LKIKRLNI
+140 LKLKRLNI

-154 VTGAGIYRDS
+154 VTGAGIYRDN

-188 VTAIYRGKLHWFWG
+188 VTAVYRGKLHWFWG

-212 NFHVPFATSQL
+212 NFHVPFATSLL
-223 PGKGGLD
+223 PGQGGLD
-230 PALGINLTYALGKNG
+230 PGLGVNLTYAVGKNG
-245 FAREAAK
+245 FAKEAAK

-267 PDENRQSRL
+267 PDKNQRPRL
-276 LAQYVKIKPPLAVY
+276 LAQYVKIKSPLTVY
-290 ERGVVQFDDDRQLF
+290 ERGVVQFNDERQQF
-304 AHHVKFSEDASLYP
+304 GHRATFSKAVPLYP
-318 HGHPFLNRAADGQ
+318 HGHPFLHRAADGQ

-355 SQYETYTCLP
+355 SQYETYTFLP
-365 AGPGSNVQR
+365 AGSGSDVQR

-380 KFEWRGE
+380 KFEWRGG
-387 QPKLDLQQV
+387 QPKLDLKQV
-396 NKLIADKRI
+396 NKLIAEKRI
-405 NAGES
+405 RAGES

-433 DHRQRWVMVISQS
+433 DHRQRWVMIISQS

-455 WFAEAARPEG
+455 WFAEASRPEG
-465 PWAYARK
+465 PWVYARK

-510 NKHPTPLYDYNQIM
+510 NKHPTPLYDYNQVM
-524 YRLQLDDPRLN
+524 YRLELDDPRLN

-569 AEGTVPIG
+569 AEGTIPIG

-584 LVRLAKAAD
+584 LVGLAKAAD

-613 HEWTHA
+613 HGWTRA

-625 YSHDGSPPSDGK
+625 YSHDDRPPSDEK
-637 WQRSE
+637 WQRSK

>member
-1 MTFLL
+1 
-6 GQAAPHFGIGLAG
+6 
-19 NRQLGSRLNPATMF
+19 MF
-33 FRNAILPALLFGL
+33 FRHAILPALLLGL
-46 RLGALGQAE
+46 QLCALGQAE
-55 PPPSAWFAIRVV
+55 PPPSALFAIRVV

-82 VNHLRFCT
+82 VNHLRFYT

-102 LMNRQIFF
+102 LMGRQIFF
-110 HVRSHGYEYPKDGF
+110 HVRSHGYEYPKDSF
-124 GYRGVRLKTA
+124 GYRGVRLKTT

-140 LKIKRLNI
+140 LKLKRLNI

-154 VTGAGIYRDS
+154 VTGAGIYRDN

-188 VTAIYRGKLHWFWG
+188 VTAVYRGKLHWFWG

-212 NFHVPFATSQL
+212 NFHVPFATSLL
-223 PGKGGLD
+223 PGQGGLD
-230 PALGINLTYALGKNG
+230 PGLGVNLTYAVGKNG
-245 FAREAAK
+245 FAKEAAK

-267 PDENRQSRL
+267 PDKNQRPRL
-276 LAQYVKIKPPLAVY
+276 LAQYVKIKSPLTVY
-290 ERGVVQFDDDRQLF
+290 ERGVVQFNDERQQF
-304 AHHVKFSEDASLYP
+304 GHRATFPKDAPLYP
-318 HGHPFLNRAADGQ
+318 HGHPFLHRAADGQ

-355 SQYETYTCLP
+355 SQYETYTFLP
-365 AGPGSNVQR
+365 AGSGSDVQR

-380 KFEWRGE
+380 KFEWRGG
-387 QPKLDLQQV
+387 QPKLDLKQV
-396 NKLIADKRI
+396 NKLIAEKRI
-405 NAGES
+405 RAGES

-418 TGKPVLTQH
+418 TGKPVLTQQ

-433 DHRQRWVMVISQS
+433 DHRQRWVMIISQS

-455 WFAEAARPEG
+455 WFAEASRPEG
-465 PWAYARK
+465 PWVYARK
-472 IVTHDDYSFYN
+472 IVTHNDYSFYN

-524 YRLQLDDPRLN
+524 YRLELDDPRLN

-569 AEGTVPIG
+569 AEGTIPIG

-613 HEWTHA
+613 HGWTRA

-625 YSHDGSPPSDGK
+625 YSHDDRPPSDEK
-637 WQRSE
+637 WQRSK

>member
-1 MTFLL
+1 
-6 GQAAPHFGIGLAG
+6 
-19 NRQLGSRLNPATMF
+19 MF
-33 FRNAILPALLFGL
+33 FRHAILPALLLGL
-46 RLGALGQAE
+46 QLCALGQAE
-55 PPPSAWFAIRVV
+55 PPPSALFAIRVV

-82 VNHLRFCT
+82 VNHLRFYT

-102 LMNRQIFF
+102 LMGRQIFF
-110 HVRSHGYEYPKDGF
+110 HVRSHGYEYPKDSF
-124 GYRGVRLKTA
+124 GYRGVRLKTT

-140 LKIKRLNI
+140 LKLKRLNI

-154 VTGAGIYRDS
+154 VTGAGIYRDN

-188 VTAIYRGKLHWFWG
+188 VTAVYRGKLHWFWG

-212 NFHVPFATSQL
+212 NFHVPFATSLL
-223 PGKGGLD
+223 PGQGGLD
-230 PALGINLTYALGKNG
+230 PGLGVNLTYAVGKNG
-245 FAREAAK
+245 FAKEAAK

-267 PDENRQSRL
+267 PDKNQRPRL
-276 LAQYVKIKPPLAVY
+276 LAQYVKIKSPLTVY
-290 ERGVVQFDDDRQLF
+290 ERGVVQFNDERQQF
-304 AHHVKFSEDASLYP
+304 GHRATFSKDAPLYP
-318 HGHPFLNRAADGQ
+318 HGHPFLHRAADGQ

-355 SQYETYTCLP
+355 SQYETYTFLP
-365 AGPGSNVQR
+365 AGSGSDVQR

-380 KFEWRGE
+380 KFEWRGG
-387 QPKLDLQQV
+387 QPKLDLKQV
-396 NKLIADKRI
+396 NKLIAEKRI
-405 NAGES
+405 RAGES

-418 TGKPVLTQH
+418 TGKPVLTQQ

-433 DHRQRWVMVISQS
+433 DHRQRWVMIISQS

-455 WFAEAARPEG
+455 WFAEASRPEG
-465 PWAYARK
+465 PWVYARK

-510 NKHPTPLYDYNQIM
+510 NKHPTPLYDYNQVM
-524 YRLQLDDPRLN
+524 YRLELDDPRLN

-584 LVRLAKAAD
+584 LVGLAKAAD

-606 RDYLVPL
+606 MDYLLPL
-613 HEWTHA
+613 HEWTRA

-625 YSHDGSPPSDGK
+625 YSHDGSPPSNGK
-637 WQRSE
+637 WKRSE

>member
-1 MTFLL
+1 MPTRLSILSALLL
-6 GQAAPHFGIGLAG
+6 GL
-19 NRQLGSRLNPATMF
+19 QLC
-33 FRNAILPALLFGL
+33 
-46 RLGALGQAE
+46 ALGQAE
-55 PPPSAWFAIRVV
+55 LPPSALFAIRVV
-67 DAETGRGVPLVELET
+67 DAETGRGVPMVELET
-82 VNHLRFCT
+82 VNHLRFYT

-102 LMNRQIFF
+102 LMGRQIFF
-110 HVRSHGYEYPKDGF
+110 HVRSHGYEYPKDSF
-124 GYRGVRLKTA
+124 GYRGVRLKTT

-140 LKIKRLNI
+140 LKLKRLNI

-154 VTGAGIYRDS
+154 VTGAGIYRDN

-188 VTAIYRGKLHWFWG
+188 VTAVYRGKLHWFWG

-212 NFHVPFATSQL
+212 NFHVPFATSLL
-223 PGKGGLD
+223 PGQGGLD
-230 PALGINLTYALGKNG
+230 PGLGVNLTYAVGKNG
-245 FAREAAK
+245 FAKEAAK

-267 PDENRQSRL
+267 PDKNQRPRL
-276 LAQYVKIKPPLAVY
+276 LAQYVKIKSPLTVY
-290 ERGVVQFDDDRQLF
+290 ERGVVQFDDERQQF
-304 AHHVKFSEDASLYP
+304 GHRATFPKDAPLYP
-318 HGHPFLNRAADGQ
+318 HGHPFLHGAADGQ

-342 VRVRASLASYLDP
+342 VRVRASLVSYLDP
-355 SQYETYTCLP
+355 SQYETYTFLP
-365 AGPGSNVQR
+365 AGSGSDVQR

-380 KFEWRGE
+380 KFEWRGG
-387 QPKLDLQQV
+387 QPKLDLKQV
-396 NKLIADKRI
+396 NKLIAEKRI
-405 NAGES
+405 RAGES

-418 TGKPVLTQH
+418 TGKPVLTQQ

-433 DHRQRWVMVISQS
+433 EHRQRWVMVISQS

-455 WFAEAARPEG
+455 WFAEASRPEG
-465 PWAYARK
+465 PWVYARK

-510 NKHPTPLYDYNQIM
+510 NKHPTPLYDYNQVM
-524 YRLQLDDPRLN
+524 YRLELDDPRLN

-555 HGNAAPRFFALPKP
+555 HGNAAPRFFALLKP
-569 AEGTVPIG
+569 AVGTIPIG

-599 ADPAALG
+599 ADPSALG

-613 HEWTHA
+613 HEWTRA

-625 YSHDGSPPSDGK
+625 YSHDDRPPSDEK
-637 WQRSE
+637 WQRSK
-642 EPLCHVWPLPRSISP
+642 EPLCHVWPLPRLISP

>member
-1 MTFLL
+1 MLSR
-6 GQAAPHFGIGLAG
+6 HFI
-19 NRQLGSRLNPATMF
+19 F
-33 FRNAILPALLFGL
+33 PALLIGL

-67 DAETGRGVPLVELET
+67 DEETGRGIPLVELET
-82 VNHLRFCT
+82 VNHLRFYT
-90 DSNGTVAFREPG
+90 DSNGTAAFHEPG
-102 LMNRQIFF
+102 LMERQIFF
-110 HVRSHGYEYPKDGF
+110 HVHSHGYEYPKDDF
-124 GYRGVRLKTA
+124 GYRGVRLKTT
-134 PGTEAV
+134 PGSEAV
-140 LKIKRLNI
+140 LKLKRLNI

-164 RLLGRSAPIEQPL
+164 RLLGRSAPIKRPL
-177 LNGMVFGSDSV
+177 LNGLVFGSDSV
-188 VTAIYRGKLHWFWG
+188 VTAVYRGKLHWFWG

-212 NFHVPFATSQL
+212 NFHVPFATSLL
-223 PGKGGLD
+223 PGGGGLD
-230 PALGINLTYALGKNG
+230 PGLGVNLTYAVGQNG
-245 FAREAAK
+245 FAKETAK

-276 LAQYVKIKPPLAVY
+276 LAQYVKIKAPLAVY
-290 ERGVVQFDDDRQLF
+290 ERGVVQFDDERQQF
-304 AHHVKFSEDASLYP
+304 GHRAMFPKDAPLYP
-318 HGHPFLNRAADGQ
+318 HGHPFLHRAGDGH

-342 VRVRASLASYLDP
+342 VRVRANVAGYLDP
-355 SQYETYTCLP
+355 TQYETYTFLQ
-365 AGPGSNVQR
+365 PGTGSGVQR

-380 KFEWRGE
+380 KFEWRAG
-387 QPKLDLQQV
+387 QPKMDHKQV
-396 NKLIADKRI
+396 NKLIADKKI
-405 NAGES
+405 TAGES

-465 PWAYARK
+465 PWFYARK

-510 NKHPTPLYDYNQIM
+510 NKHPTPLYDYNQVM

-540 YERPGDA
+540 YERPGDT
-547 GSTWSTVR
+547 GSTWSTLR
-555 HGNAAPRFFALPKP
+555 HGNALPQFFGLPKS
-569 AEGTVPIG
+569 ANGMVAIG
-577 WDEKTGR
+577 REEKTGR
-584 LVRLAKAAD
+584 LVRLVKGTD

-599 ADPAALG
+599 ADPVVLG
-606 RDYLVPL
+606 QNYLLPL
-613 HEWTHA
+613 HEWTRVD
-619 NQAQTI
+619 QGKTI
-625 YSHDGSPPSDGK
+625 YFYGIEPPAKRK
-637 WQRSE
+637 WQRSA
-642 EPLCHVWPLPRSISP
+642 EPLGHVWPLRRSISP

>member
-1 MTFLL
+1 
-6 GQAAPHFGIGLAG
+6 
-19 NRQLGSRLNPATMF
+19 MF
-33 FRNAILPALLFGL
+33 FRHAILPALL
-46 RLGALGQAE
+46 LGPQLCTLGQAE
-55 PPPSAWFAIRVV
+55 PPPSALFAIRVV

-82 VNHLRFCT
+82 VNHLRFYT

-102 LMNRQIFF
+102 LMGRQIFF
-110 HVRSHGYEYPKDGF
+110 HVRSHGYEYPKDSF
-124 GYRGVRLKTA
+124 GYRGVRLKTT

-140 LKIKRLNI
+140 LKLKRLNI

-154 VTGAGIYRDS
+154 VTGAGIYRDN

-188 VTAIYRGKLHWFWG
+188 VTAVYRGKLHWFWG

-212 NFHVPFATSQL
+212 NFHVPFATSLL
-223 PGKGGLD
+223 PGQGGLD
-230 PALGINLTYALGKNG
+230 PGLGVNLTYAVGKNG
-245 FAREAAK
+245 FAKEAAK

-267 PDENRQSRL
+267 PDKNQRPRL
-276 LAQYVKIKPPLAVY
+276 LAQYVKIKSPLTVY
-290 ERGVVQFDDDRQLF
+290 ERGVVQFNDERQQF
-304 AHHVKFSEDASLYP
+304 GHRATFSKAVPLYP
-318 HGHPFLNRAADGQ
+318 HGHPFLHRAADGQ

-355 SQYETYTCLP
+355 SQYETYTFLP
-365 AGPGSNVQR
+365 AGSGSDVQR

-380 KFEWRGE
+380 KFEWRGG
-387 QPKLDLQQV
+387 QPKLDLKQV
-396 NKLIADKRI
+396 NKLIAEKRI
-405 NAGES
+405 RAGES

-418 TGKPVLTQH
+418 TGKPVLTQQ

-433 DHRQRWVMVISQS
+433 DHRQRWVMIISQS

-455 WFAEAARPEG
+455 WFAEASRPEG
-465 PWAYARK
+465 PWVYARK

-510 NKHPTPLYDYNQIM
+510 NKHPTPLYDYNQVM
-524 YRLQLDDPRLN
+524 YRLELDDPRLN

-584 LVRLAKAAD
+584 LVGLAKAAD

-606 RDYLVPL
+606 VDYLLPL
-613 HEWTHA
+613 HEWTRA

-625 YSHDGSPPSDGK
+625 YSHDGSPPSNGK
-637 WQRSE
+637 WKRSE

>member
-1 MTFLL
+1 
-6 GQAAPHFGIGLAG
+6 
-19 NRQLGSRLNPATMF
+19 MF
-33 FRNAILPALLFGL
+33 FRHAILPALL
-46 RLGALGQAE
+46 LGIQLCALGQAE
-55 PPPSAWFAIRVV
+55 LPPSALFAIRVV

-82 VNHLRFCT
+82 VNHLRFYT

-102 LMNRQIFF
+102 LMGRQIFF
-110 HVRSHGYEYPKDGF
+110 HVRSHGYEYPKDSF
-124 GYRGVRLKTA
+124 GYRGVRLKTT

-140 LKIKRLNI
+140 LKLKRLNI

-154 VTGAGIYRDS
+154 VTGAGIYRDN

-188 VTAIYRGKLHWFWG
+188 VTAVYRGKLHWFWG

-212 NFHVPFATSQL
+212 NFHVPFATSLL
-223 PGKGGLD
+223 PGQGGLD
-230 PALGINLTYALGKNG
+230 PGLGVNLTYAVGKNG
-245 FAREAAK
+245 FAKEAAK

-267 PDENRQSRL
+267 PDKNQRPRL
-276 LAQYVKIKPPLAVY
+276 LAQYVKIKSPLTVY
-290 ERGVVQFDDDRQLF
+290 ERGVVQFNDERQQF
-304 AHHVKFSEDASLYP
+304 GHRATFPKDAPLYP
-318 HGHPFLNRAADGQ
+318 HGHPFLHRAADGQ

-355 SQYETYTCLP
+355 SQYETYTFLP
-365 AGPGSNVQR
+365 AGSGSDVQR

-380 KFEWRGE
+380 KFEWRGG
-387 QPKLDLQQV
+387 QPKLDLKQV
-396 NKLIADKRI
+396 NKLIAEKRI
-405 NAGES
+405 RAGES

-418 TGKPVLTQH
+418 TGKPVLTQQ

-433 DHRQRWVMVISQS
+433 DHRQRWVMIISQS

-455 WFAEAARPEG
+455 WFAEASRPEG
-465 PWAYARK
+465 PWVYARK

-510 NKHPTPLYDYNQIM
+510 NKHPTPLYDYNQVM
-524 YRLQLDDPRLN
+524 YRLELDDPRLN

-555 HGNAAPRFFALPKP
+555 HGNAAPRFFALLKP
-569 AEGTVPIG
+569 AEGTIPIG

-606 RDYLVPL
+606 MDYLLPL
-613 HEWTHA
+613 HEWTRA

-625 YSHDGSPPSDGK
+625 YSHDDRPPSDEK
-637 WQRSE
+637 WQRSK

>member
-1 MTFLL
+1 
-6 GQAAPHFGIGLAG
+6 
-19 NRQLGSRLNPATMF
+19 MF
-33 FRNAILPALLFGL
+33 FRHAILPALLLGL
-46 RLGALGQAE
+46 QLCALGQAE
-55 PPPSAWFAIRVV
+55 PPPSALFAIRVV

-82 VNHLRFCT
+82 VNHLRFYT

-102 LMNRQIFF
+102 LMGRQIFF
-110 HVRSHGYEYPKDGF
+110 HVRSHGYEYPKDSF
-124 GYRGVRLKTA
+124 GYRGVRLKTT

-140 LKIKRLNI
+140 LKLKRLNI

-154 VTGAGIYRDS
+154 VTGAGIYRDN

-188 VTAIYRGKLHWFWG
+188 VTAVYRGKLHWFWG

-212 NFHVPFATSQL
+212 NFHVPFATSLL
-223 PGKGGLD
+223 PGQGGLD
-230 PALGINLTYALGKNG
+230 PGLGVNLTYAVGKNG
-245 FAREAAK
+245 FAKEAAK

-267 PDENRQSRL
+267 PDKNQRPRL
-276 LAQYVKIKPPLAVY
+276 LAQYVKIKSPLTVY
-290 ERGVVQFDDDRQLF
+290 ERGVVQFNDERQQF
-304 AHHVKFSEDASLYP
+304 GHRATFPKAAPLYP
-318 HGHPFLNRAADGQ
+318 HGHPFLHRAADGQ

-355 SQYETYTCLP
+355 SQYETYTFLP
-365 AGPGSNVQR
+365 AGSGSDVQR

-380 KFEWRGE
+380 KFEWRGG
-387 QPKLDLQQV
+387 QPKLDLKQV
-396 NKLIADKRI
+396 NKLIAEKRI
-405 NAGES
+405 RAGES

-418 TGKPVLTQH
+418 TGKPVLTQQ

-433 DHRQRWVMVISQS
+433 DHRQRWVMIISQS

-455 WFAEAARPEG
+455 WFAEASRPEG
-465 PWAYARK
+465 PWVYARK
-472 IVTHDDYSFYN
+472 IVTHNDYSFYN

-524 YRLQLDDPRLN
+524 YRLELDDPRLN

-606 RDYLVPL
+606 MDYLLPL
-613 HEWTHA
+613 HEWTRA

-625 YSHDGSPPSDGK
+625 YSHDDRPPSDEK
-637 WQRSE
+637 WQRSK

>member
-1 MTFLL
+1 
-6 GQAAPHFGIGLAG
+6 
-19 NRQLGSRLNPATMF
+19 MF
-33 FRNAILPALLFGL
+33 FRHAILPALLLGL
-46 RLGALGQAE
+46 QLCALGQAE
-55 PPPSAWFAIRVV
+55 LPPSALFAIRVV

-82 VNHLRFCT
+82 VNHLRFYT

-102 LMNRQIFF
+102 LMGRQIFF
-110 HVRSHGYEYPKDGF
+110 HVRSHGYEYPKDSF
-124 GYRGVRLKTA
+124 GYRGVRLKTT

-140 LKIKRLNI
+140 LKLKRLNI

-154 VTGAGIYRDS
+154 VTGAGIYRDN

-188 VTAIYRGKLHWFWG
+188 VTAVYRGKLHWFWG

-212 NFHVPFATSQL
+212 NFHVPFATSLL
-223 PGKGGLD
+223 PGQGGLD
-230 PALGINLTYALGKNG
+230 PGLGVNLTYAVGKNG
-245 FAREAAK
+245 FAKEAAK

-267 PDENRQSRL
+267 PDKNQRPRL
-276 LAQYVKIKPPLAVY
+276 LAQYVKIKSPLTVY
-290 ERGVVQFDDDRQLF
+290 ERGVVQFNDERQQF
-304 AHHVKFSEDASLYP
+304 GHRATFSKAVPLYP
-318 HGHPFLNRAADGQ
+318 HGHPFLHRAADGQ

-355 SQYETYTCLP
+355 SQYETYTFLP
-365 AGPGSNVQR
+365 AGSGSDVQR

-380 KFEWRGE
+380 KFEWRGG
-387 QPKLDLQQV
+387 QPKLDLKQV
-396 NKLIADKRI
+396 NKLIAEKRI
-405 NAGES
+405 RAGES

-418 TGKPVLTQH
+418 TGKPVLTQQ

-433 DHRQRWVMVISQS
+433 DHRQRWVMIISQS

-455 WFAEAARPEG
+455 WFAEASRPEG
-465 PWAYARK
+465 PWVYARK
-472 IVTHDDYSFYN
+472 IVTHNDYSFYN

-524 YRLQLDDPRLN
+524 YRLELDDPRLN

-613 HEWTHA
+613 HEWTRA

-625 YSHDGSPPSDGK
+625 YSHDDRPPSDEK
-637 WQRSE
+637 WQRSK

>member
-1 MTFLL
+1 MPTRLSILSALLL
-6 GQAAPHFGIGLAG
+6 GL
-19 NRQLGSRLNPATMF
+19 QLC
-33 FRNAILPALLFGL
+33 
-46 RLGALGQAE
+46 ALGQTAQ
-55 PPPSAWFAIRVV
+55 SSSSSWFAIRVV

-82 VNHLRFCT
+82 VNHLRFYT

-102 LMNRQIFF
+102 LMDRQIFF
-110 HVRSHGYEYPKDGF
+110 HLRSHGYEYPKDDF
-124 GYRGVRLKTA
+124 GYRGVRLKTT

-140 LKIKRLNI
+140 LKLKRLNI

-164 RLLGRSAPIEQPL
+164 SLLGRSAPIEQPL

-188 VTAIYRGKLHWFWG
+188 VTAVYRGRLHWFWG

-212 NFHVPFATSQL
+212 NFHVPFATSLL
-223 PGKGGLD
+223 PGLGGLD
-230 PALGINLTYALGKNG
+230 PGLGVNLTYAVGKNG
-245 FAREAAK
+245 FAKEAAK

-267 PDENRQSRL
+267 PDKNQRPRL
-276 LAQYVKIKPPLAVY
+276 LAQYVKIKSPLTVY
-290 ERGVVQFDDDRQLF
+290 ERGVVQFDDERQQF
-304 AHHVKFSEDASLYP
+304 GHRATFPKDAPLYP
-318 HGHPFLNRAADGQ
+318 HGHPFLNRTADGQ

-355 SQYETYTCLP
+355 SQYETYTFLP
-365 AGPGSNVQR
+365 AGSGSDVQR

-380 KFEWRGE
+380 KFEWRGG
-387 QPKLDLQQV
+387 QPKLDLKQV
-396 NKLIADKRI
+396 NKLIAEKRI
-405 NAGES
+405 LAGES

-433 DHRQRWVMVISQS
+433 DHRQRWVMIISQS

-455 WFAEAARPEG
+455 WFAEASRPEG
-465 PWAYARK
+465 PWVYARK

-483 PKQHPYFAKDGGRT
+483 PKQHPYFAKDDGHT

-510 NKHPTPLYDYNQIM
+510 NKHPTPLYDYNQVM
-524 YRLQLDDPRLN
+524 YRLELDDPRLN

-555 HGNAAPRFFALPKP
+555 HSNAAPRFFALPKP

-584 LVRLAKAAD
+584 LVGLAKAAD

-599 ADPAALG
+599 DDPVALG
-606 RDYLVPL
+606 MDYLLPL
-613 HEWTHA
+613 HEWTRA

-625 YSHDGSPPSDGK
+625 YSHDGNPPSNGK
-637 WQRSE
+637 WKRSVE
-642 EPLCHVWPLPRSISP
+642 SLCHVWPLPRLISP

>member
-1 MTFLL
+1 MLSR
-6 GQAAPHFGIGLAG
+6 HFI
-19 NRQLGSRLNPATMF
+19 F
-33 FRNAILPALLFGL
+33 PALLIGL

-55 PPPSAWFAIRVV
+55 SPPSAWFAIRVV
-67 DAETGRGVPLVELET
+67 DEETGRGIPLVELET
-82 VNHLRFCT
+82 VNHLRFYT
-90 DSNGTVAFREPG
+90 DSNGTAAFHEPG
-102 LMNRQIFF
+102 LMERQIFF
-110 HVRSHGYEYPKDGF
+110 HVHSHGYEYPKDDF
-124 GYRGVRLKTA
+124 GYRGVRLKTT
-134 PGTEAV
+134 PGSEAV
-140 LKIKRLNI
+140 LKLKRLNI

-164 RLLGRSAPIEQPL
+164 RLLGRSAPIKRPL
-177 LNGMVFGSDSV
+177 LNGLVFGSDSV
-188 VTAIYRGKLHWFWG
+188 VTAVYRGKLHWFWG

-212 NFHVPFATSQL
+212 NFHVPFATSLL
-223 PGKGGLD
+223 PGGGGLD
-230 PALGINLTYALGKNG
+230 PGLGVNFTYAVGQNG
-245 FAREAAK
+245 FAKETAK

-276 LAQYVKIKPPLAVY
+276 LAQYVKIKAPLAVY
-290 ERGVVQFDDDRQLF
+290 ERGVVQFDDERQQF
-304 AHHVKFSEDASLYP
+304 GHRAMFSKDAPLYP
-318 HGHPFLNRAADGQ
+318 HGHPFLHRAGDGH

-342 VRVRASLASYLDP
+342 VRVRANVAGYLDP
-355 SQYETYTCLP
+355 TQYETYTFLQ
-365 AGPGSNVQR
+365 PGTGSGVQR

-380 KFEWRGE
+380 KFEWRAG
-387 QPKLDLQQV
+387 QPKMDHKQV
-396 NKLIADKRI
+396 NRLIADKKI
-405 NAGES
+405 TAGES

-465 PWAYARK
+465 PWFYARK

-510 NKHPTPLYDYNQIM
+510 NKHPTPLYDYNQVM

-540 YERPGDA
+540 YERPGDT
-547 GSTWSTVR
+547 GSIWSTLR
-555 HGNAAPRFFALPKP
+555 HGNALPQFFGLPKS
-569 AEGTVPIG
+569 ANGMVAIG
-577 WDEKTGR
+577 RDEKTGR
-584 LVRLAKAAD
+584 LVRLVKGTD

-599 ADPAALG
+599 ADPVVLG
-606 RDYLVPL
+606 QNYLLPL
-613 HEWTHA
+613 HEWTRVD
-619 NQAQTI
+619 QGKTI
-625 YSHDGSPPSDGK
+625 YFYGIEPPAKRK
-637 WQRSE
+637 WQRSA
-642 EPLCHVWPLPRSISP
+642 EPLGHVWPLRRSISP

>member
-1 MTFLL
+1 MPTRLSILSALLL
-6 GQAAPHFGIGLAG
+6 GL
-19 NRQLGSRLNPATMF
+19 QLC
-33 FRNAILPALLFGL
+33 
-46 RLGALGQAE
+46 ALGQAE
-55 PPPSAWFAIRVV
+55 LPPSALFAIRVV

-82 VNHLRFCT
+82 VNHLRFYT

-102 LMNRQIFF
+102 LMGRQIFF
-110 HVRSHGYEYPKDGF
+110 HVRSHGYEYPKDSF
-124 GYRGVRLKTA
+124 GYRGVRLKTT

-140 LKIKRLNI
+140 LKLKRLNI

-154 VTGAGIYRDS
+154 VTGAGIYRDN

-188 VTAIYRGKLHWFWG
+188 VTAVYRGKLHWFWG

-212 NFHVPFATSQL
+212 NFHVPFATSLL
-223 PGKGGLD
+223 PGQGGLD
-230 PALGINLTYALGKNG
+230 PGLGVNLTYAVGKNG
-245 FAREAAK
+245 FAKEAAK

-267 PDENRQSRL
+267 PDKNQRPRL
-276 LAQYVKIKPPLAVY
+276 LAQYVKIKSPLTVY
-290 ERGVVQFDDDRQLF
+290 ERGVVQFNDERQQF
-304 AHHVKFSEDASLYP
+304 GHRATFPKAVPLYP
-318 HGHPFLNRAADGQ
+318 HGHPFLHHAADAQ

-355 SQYETYTCLP
+355 SQYETYTFLP
-365 AGPGSNVQR
+365 AGSGSDVQR

-380 KFEWRGE
+380 KFEWRGG
-387 QPKLDLQQV
+387 QPKLDLKQV
-396 NKLIADKRI
+396 NKLIAEKRI
-405 NAGES
+405 RAGES

-418 TGKPVLTQH
+418 TGKPVLTQQ

-433 DHRQRWVMVISQS
+433 DHRQRWVMIISQS

-455 WFAEAARPEG
+455 WFAEASRPEG
-465 PWAYARK
+465 PWVYARK
-472 IVTHDDYSFYN
+472 IVTHNDYSFYN

-510 NKHPTPLYDYNQIM
+510 NKHPTPLYDYNQVM
-524 YRLQLDDPRLN
+524 YRLELDDPRLN

-555 HGNAAPRFFALPKP
+555 HGNAAPRFFALLKP
-569 AEGTVPIG
+569 AEGTIPIG

-613 HEWTHA
+613 HGWTRA

-625 YSHDGSPPSDGK
+625 YSHDDCPPSDEK
-637 WQRSE
+637 WQRSK

>member
-1 MTFLL
+1 
-6 GQAAPHFGIGLAG
+6 
-19 NRQLGSRLNPATMF
+19 MF
-33 FRNAILPALLFGL
+33 FRHAILPALLLGL
-46 RLGALGQAE
+46 QLCALGQAE
-55 PPPSAWFAIRVV
+55 LPPSALFAIRVV

-82 VNHLRFCT
+82 VNHLRFYT

-102 LMNRQIFF
+102 LMGRQIFF
-110 HVRSHGYEYPKDGF
+110 HVRSHGYEYPKDSF
-124 GYRGVRLKTA
+124 GYRGVRLKTT

-140 LKIKRLNI
+140 LKLKRLNI

-154 VTGAGIYRDS
+154 VTGAGIYRDN

-188 VTAIYRGKLHWFWG
+188 VTAVYRGKLHWFWG

-212 NFHVPFATSQL
+212 NFHVPFATSLL
-223 PGKGGLD
+223 PGQGGLD
-230 PALGINLTYALGKNG
+230 PGLGVNLTYAVGKNG
-245 FAREAAK
+245 FAKEAAK

-267 PDENRQSRL
+267 PDKNQRPRL
-276 LAQYVKIKPPLAVY
+276 LAQYVKIKSPLTVY
-290 ERGVVQFDDDRQLF
+290 ERGVVQFNDERQQF
-304 AHHVKFSEDASLYP
+304 GHRATFPKDVPLYP
-318 HGHPFLNRAADGQ
+318 HGHPFLHRAADGQ

-355 SQYETYTCLP
+355 SQYETYTFLP
-365 AGPGSNVQR
+365 AGSGSDVQR

-380 KFEWRGE
+380 KFEWRGG
-387 QPKLDLQQV
+387 QPKLDLKQV
-396 NKLIADKRI
+396 NKLIAEKRI
-405 NAGES
+405 RAGES

-418 TGKPVLTQH
+418 TGKPVLTQQ

-433 DHRQRWVMVISQS
+433 DHRQRWVMIISQS

-455 WFAEAARPEG
+455 WFAEASRPEG
-465 PWAYARK
+465 PWVYARK
-472 IVTHDDYSFYN
+472 IVTHNDYSFYN

-524 YRLQLDDPRLN
+524 YRLELDDPRLN

-584 LVRLAKAAD
+584 LVGLAKAAD

-606 RDYLVPL
+606 MDYLLPL
-613 HEWTHA
+613 HEWTRA

-625 YSHDGSPPSDGK
+625 YSHDGSPPSNGK
-637 WQRSE
+637 WKRSE

>member
-1 MTFLL
+1 
-6 GQAAPHFGIGLAG
+6 
-19 NRQLGSRLNPATMF
+19 MF
-33 FRNAILPALLFGL
+33 FRHAILPALLLGL
-46 RLGALGQAE
+46 QLCALGQAE
-55 PPPSAWFAIRVV
+55 LPPSALFAIRVV

-82 VNHLRFCT
+82 VNHLRFYT

-102 LMNRQIFF
+102 LMGRQIFF
-110 HVRSHGYEYPKDGF
+110 HVRSHGYEYPKDSF
-124 GYRGVRLKTA
+124 GYRGVRLKTT

-140 LKIKRLNI
+140 LKLKRLNI

-154 VTGAGIYRDS
+154 VTGAGIYRDN

-188 VTAIYRGKLHWFWG
+188 VTAVYRGKLHWFWG

-212 NFHVPFATSQL
+212 NFHVPFATSLL
-223 PGKGGLD
+223 PGQGGLD
-230 PALGINLTYALGKNG
+230 PGLGVNLTYAVGKNG
-245 FAREAAK
+245 FAKEAAK

-267 PDENRQSRL
+267 PDKNQRPRL
-276 LAQYVKIKPPLAVY
+276 LAQYVKIKSPLTVY
-290 ERGVVQFDDDRQLF
+290 ERGVVQFNDERQQF
-304 AHHVKFSEDASLYP
+304 GHRATFSKAVPLYP
-318 HGHPFLNRAADGQ
+318 HGHPFLHRAADGQ

-355 SQYETYTCLP
+355 SQYETYTFLP
-365 AGPGSNVQR
+365 AGSGSDVQR

-380 KFEWRGE
+380 KFEWRGG
-387 QPKLDLQQV
+387 QPKLDLKQV
-396 NKLIADKRI
+396 NKLIAEKRI
-405 NAGES
+405 RAGES

-418 TGKPVLTQH
+418 TGKPVLTQQ

-433 DHRQRWVMVISQS
+433 DHRQRWVMIISQS

-455 WFAEAARPEG
+455 WFAEASRPEG
-465 PWAYARK
+465 PWVYARK
-472 IVTHDDYSFYN
+472 IVTHNDYSFYN

-510 NKHPTPLYDYNQIM
+510 NKHPTPLYDYNQVM
-524 YRLQLDDPRLN
+524 YRLELDDPRLN

-555 HGNAAPRFFALPKP
+555 HGNAAPRFFALLKP

-584 LVRLAKAAD
+584 LERLAKAAD

-613 HEWTHA
+613 HGWTRA

-625 YSHDGSPPSDGK
+625 YSHDDRPPSDEK
-637 WQRSE
+637 WQRSK